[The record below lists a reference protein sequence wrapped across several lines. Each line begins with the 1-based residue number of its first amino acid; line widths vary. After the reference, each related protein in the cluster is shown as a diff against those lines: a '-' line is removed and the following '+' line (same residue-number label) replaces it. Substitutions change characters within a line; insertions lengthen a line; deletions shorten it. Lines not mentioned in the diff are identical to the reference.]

1 MQFNDLQRQYT
12 AYKNEIDSAIQQVLS
27 SSDFINGQEVALFEQ
42 ELAAYVGV
50 KHAISCASGTDA
62 LLLSLM
68 ALDLQPGEEVICPAF
83 SFISPASM
91 TRLLA
96 ATPVFVD
103 VSPLDF
109 NIDVEK
115 IEEKITS
122 RTKAIIGVSLFG
134 QCADFSPIKTLA
146 EQYGLWTIE
155 DGAQSFGASYF
166 GKKSGSLTDLAI
178 TSFFPAK
185 PLGCYGDGGAIF
197 TDNDVLAEKLRV
209 LKAHGQTSRYH
220 HQLIGLN
227 SRLDTIQAAVLRVKL
242 RHLDEEIKARQ
253 EIASIYKQL
262 LPADILLPEIAEGRE
277 SVWAQFTIGLGNRD
291 TAREYLAYQ
300 DIPTNIYYPLPLP
313 FQEAF
318 SGIGE
323 GGGSFEVASLLSET
337 VLSLPMHAFLTIEEI
352 RYIAESL
359 KDFLEN
365 EK

>member
-1 MQFNDLQRQYT
+1 MQFNDLQRQYN
-12 AYKNEIDSAIQQVLS
+12 AYKNEIDEAIQQVLNS
-27 SSDFINGQEVALFEQ
+27 SRYINGEEVALLEA
-42 ELAAYVGV
+42 ELSAYVGV
-50 KHAISCASGTDA
+50 KHTISCASGTDA

-115 IEEKITS
+115 IEAKITS

-134 QCADFSPIKTLA
+134 QCANFEAINALA
-146 EQYGLWTIE
+146 EQHGLWTIE
-155 DGAQSFGASYF
+155 DGAQSFGANF
-166 GKKSGSLTDLAI
+166 QGQKSGSLTDLAT

-197 TDNDVLAEKLRV
+197 TNNDVLAEKLRA
-209 LKAHGQTSRYH
+209 LKAHGQTMRYH

-242 RHLDEEIKARQ
+242 KHLDEEIKARQ
-253 EIASIYKQL
+253 EIAGIYKQL
-262 LPADILLPEIAEGRE
+262 LPQGIFLPEVAAAHE
-277 SVWAQFTIGLGNRD
+277 SVWAQYTIGLPNRD
-291 TAREYLAYQ
+291 QAKEYL
-300 DIPTNIYYPLPLP
+300 DKRGIPTNIHYPVPLP

-318 SGIGE
+318 AGIGE
-323 GGGSFEVASLLSET
+323 GGDSFEVASLLSET

-352 RYIAESL
+352 RYIAQSL
-359 KDFLEN
+359 QDFLKH